1 MGNVGKTKRAF
12 RLLIYLSGLV
22 ILAAGIT
29 LNAKT
34 TLGVSPII
42 SVAYSVSQIWG
53 LNFANVTFFWYGV
66 FIVAEMALHLLRRPP
81 DWRRKLA
88 ADGLQVVVSLIST
101 RFIDLFGTLIP
112 VFETAYPN
120 SFAGSLPGRFL
131 LLLLAILLTGV
142 GAGMSLFTRIVPN
155 PGDGIVQG
163 ISDFTGVSTGM
174 TKNLV
179 DLSCVVLT
187 VALSLL
193 FAGKVIGIGVGTL
206 TAVLGVGRV
215 VAVFE
220 RLFGAKIR
228 TLIS

>member
-1 MGNVGKTKRAF
+1 MGNVSKTKRAF

-22 ILAAGIT
+22 ILAVGIT
-29 LNAKT
+29 LNTKT

-42 SVAYSVSQIWG
+42 SVAYSVSQIWD

-66 FIVAEMALHLLRRPP
+66 FIVVEMALHLLRRPP
-81 DWRRKLA
+81 DWKRKLA

-112 VFETAYPN
+112 VFETAYPH
-120 SFAGSLPGRFL
+120 SFAGSVPGRFL

-142 GAGMSLFTRIVPN
+142 GAGMSLFARIVPN

-163 ISDFTGVSTGM
+163 ISDFTGISTGM

-179 DLSCVVLT
+179 DLSCVILT